1 MRCRT
6 GAAPPFA
13 GSEQIAENSRMPSP
27 PKPHS
32 AACAFRTRLISE
44 ATTNG
49 PARYGM
55 RATASGRFNTA
66 VATSTHTHITAEA
79 PITPNASG
87 KLVFVSFLLVRAKES
102 VTLVEEMMPPS
113 ISRDR
118 IAAPRANGSP
128 CKVSGKTQSGA
139 KQHREPKL
147 PRPQPS
153 ERTIRPRRKYRQDHN
168 SHHRKAGTLAGGVA
182 RPLALQPNRSAIK
195 CRNHDSE
202 SVCES

>member
-13 GSEQIAENSRMPSP
+13 VSEQIAENSRMPSP

-128 CKVSGKTQSGA
+128 CKVSGKTQSGE
-139 KQHREPKL
+139 KQHTVSQSCRG
-147 PRPQPS
+147 
-153 ERTIRPRRKYRQDHN
+153 RTPPNGPYGPAGSTGRITTA
-168 SHHRKAGTLAGGVA
+168 AGTLAGGMA
-182 RPLALQPNRSAIK
+182 QITIPRA
-195 CRNHDSE
+195 
-202 SVCES
+202 SVRVSDIEQVTAGA